1 MPEGDTVHRWAERLR
16 TALCGHAL
24 TRVEIR
30 RDTRGLRPPAPG
42 THVTEVEARGK
53 HLLVHFDDGA
63 TLHTHM
69 MLDGVWHVYR
79 PRARWRRAAYRARV
93 VLRSTTAPLRSAS
106 TRPSWSCAAKVAPV
120 LRPAQPS
127 RSTASAR
134 ICAATRPMS
143 TPCSTASPRSRPR
156 RRSARRCSTSASRPA
171 SATSSSR
178 RSAGRGACIPRRRSA
193 RSTRDVR
200 RALYETAHAQLRA
213 NLGSGRRVTYRG
225 GLAVYGK
232 QRRPCPRCRTPI
244 QRAWTGSDPRV
255 TYWCSRCRARAGY
268 IVTSAPNGAS
278 TSRSRPVSFAQ

>member
-16 TALCGHAL
+16 TALCGHAS

-79 PRARWRRAAYRARV
+79 PRARWRRAALPGARRPSGRRRHHCGLLRRAR
-93 VLRSTTAPLRSAS
+93 RGAAPR
-106 TRPSWSCAAKVAPV
+106 RPRPFR
-120 LRPAQPS
+120 RPAQPN
-127 RSTASAR
+127 RSTASAPTS
-134 ICAATRPMS
+134 AVTRPTS
-143 TPCSTASPRSRPR
+143 TRSSTGSRRCRPR
-156 RRSARRCSTSASRPA
+156 RRSAKPCSTNASRPA
-171 SATSSSR
+171 SATCSSR

-193 RSTRDVR
+193 RSR
-200 RALYETAHAQLRA
+200 RTCDGALYETAHAQLRA
-213 NLGSGRRVTYRG
+213 NLGPGRRVTYRG

-244 QRAWTGSDPRV
+244 QRAWTGNDPRV
-255 TYWCSRCRARAGY
+255 TYWCPRCQPEPEPA
-268 IVTSAPNGAS
+268 TS
-278 TSRSRPVSFAQ
+278 